1 MDDHDDDLHRQFG
14 QLSTQAAEWR
24 PAGPSQPTFPATS
37 HRNYTTSTTTSTT
50 TTRSNNNNDNNDEGF
65 ASDLRATTVKEF
77 IPGQGWTSATAAAT
91 TTSSTTT
98 TLSSSI
104 IPAAPAPPPALSSSS
119 SLNHQASND
128 HTYPYHPAHEAATT
142 SHTST
147 TSSSTTTL
155 PFGPSPPP
163 LPAFRALHSLGLSD
177 DLWRHYR
184 DLAWEASVRQMDPN
198 DPRHKAVPLPY
209 CNAYCLDSAS
219 TSSSNNNCSSST
231 STTTTTTTTTTTQAT
246 HALSSLSSSFSS
258 QGKRRGASFTNTSTT
273 SRRSSFGYP
282 SATFQVISREDG
294 HWYCLRRFDSVKSVS
309 PRIAAAVSDRWS
321 QCTPVQEHPAIVP
334 LYQCFVAQRAVFFV
348 HHYIPGARSLEERLA
363 GQPLSEP
370 VVWSCIVQ
378 LVSALHTIH
387 ANGLAARTLDPQH
400 VLATTDSTASRLRLR
415 LNCMGIV
422 DALEFEARKP
432 VADLQQE
439 DIRNLGRLIVAL
451 ATGGGGADLSDA
463 DTLTRCD
470 AFLAQNYSRELHNL
484 AMTLIRSTPRPP
496 SILDISRAI
505 AVRSLE
511 EHDAAYRAV
520 DRTEAAL
527 SAEYES
533 GRALRLLLKLSF
545 MTERPELGPN
555 RRWSQSG
562 DCYVLSLFRD
572 FVFHQADGA
581 GHPILDLG
589 HVITALNKLDAADE
603 EQIVLASRDGKSLLV
618 VSYADVARCLES
630 AFAEL
635 SMASVPPAALQY

>member
-1 MDDHDDDLHRQFG
+1 M
-14 QLSTQAAEWR
+14 
-24 PAGPSQPTFPATS
+24 
-37 HRNYTTSTTTSTT
+37 NTTS
-50 TTRSNNNNDNNDEGF
+50 RNHDNDNDEAFLF

-77 IPGQGWTSATAAAT
+77 IPGQGWTSAAAT
-91 TTSSTTT
+91 TTLTTAQPPFSLDKHASHVNNNGDDDDNDDTNAYPTETGTTT
-98 TLSSSI
+98 
-104 IPAAPAPPPALSSSS
+104 A
-119 SLNHQASND
+119 
-128 HTYPYHPAHEAATT
+128 
-142 SHTST
+142 
-147 TSSSTTTL
+147 TTL

-177 DLWRHYR
+177 DLWRQYR
-184 DLAWEASVRQMDPN
+184 DLAWEASLRQMDPS

-209 CNAYCLDSAS
+209 CNAYCLDKHSG
-219 TSSSNNNCSSST
+219 TT
-231 STTTTTTTTTTTQAT
+231 STTTKTKTNPLA
-246 HALSSLSSSFSS
+246 SLASSFSS
-258 QGKRRGASFTNTSTT
+258 QGKRGGGSLVNINTATTTTAT

-309 PRIAAAVSDRWS
+309 PRIAAAVSDRWT
-321 QCTPVQEHPAIVP
+321 QCPPVQEHPGIVP
-334 LYQCFVAQRAVFFV
+334 FYQCFVAQRAVFFV
-348 HHYIPGARSLEERLA
+348 HHYLPGARSLEERLN

-370 VVWSCIVQ
+370 VIWSCIVQ
-378 LVSALHTIH
+378 LVSALYTIH

-400 VLATTDSTASRLRLR
+400 VLATTDPTASRLRLR

-432 VADLQQE
+432 VADCQQE
-439 DIRNLGRLIVAL
+439 DIRNLGRLIVSL
-451 ATGGGGADLSDA
+451 ATGGSAGADLNDA
-463 DTLTRCD
+463 NTLTRCD
-470 AFLAQNYSRELHNL
+470 TFLAQNYSRELHNL

-511 EHDAAYRAV
+511 EHDAAYRTV